1 MAAGWQA
8 EIQRFPAG
16 LRALVEAE
24 CAAGN
29 AVTEVSHSFPA
40 PPIGACLMLARPVS
54 TRARASYGALCFRAR
69 NSSLLS
75 GEWTDA
81 AGIFFV
87 LEPPVP
93 SEEPPSMDEI
103 RAAGNAVIPPVG
115 AAQEPVVDIDCRG
128 EMLTYR
134 DAGRV
139 ATVIC
144 TFGDPPRLV
153 GRTLT
158 GWWHPAAQRSTP
170 IGAAERETI
179 LKRIMDI
186 CRQHHGMSRIEREE

>member
-8 EIQRFPAG
+8 EIERFPAG

-29 AVTEVSHSFPA
+29 AVTEVSHGFPA

-54 TRARASYGALCFRAR
+54 TRARASDAALRFRAR

-87 LEPPVP
+87 LEPALPFD
-93 SEEPPSMDEI
+93 EPASMDEI
-103 RAAGNAVIPPVG
+103 RAAGCAVIPPVG
-115 AAQEPVVDIDCRG
+115 AAQDAVVDIDFRG

-134 DAGRV
+134 DGGRV

-158 GWWHPAAQRSTP
+158 GWWHPATQQSTP
-170 IGAAERETI
+170 IEAAEREAI

-186 CRQHHGMSRIEREE
+186 CRQHHGMSRIEPEE